1 MQDRY
6 YILAVVGTIDPI
18 LPIPFF
24 PINQLMQSEIQQVFF
39 HLLDGNINGIFMLPE
54 NKANYTIFETA
65 KDLLEKYVKFINPK
79 YAITKIRKFIEK
91 IEYNPK
97 NEEYVLDL
105 MIHMGCMLDRCLSK
119 IDIKYNNLDLYKE
132 KEKLLFDKIIIA
144 LKDIEQDYNIKI
156 SDDEVAYIVKIITT
170 KK

>member
-1 MQDRY
+1 MVTLFY
-6 YILAVVGTIDPI
+6 TKIHSE
-18 LPIPFF
+18 FF
-24 PINQLMQSEIQQVFF
+24 
-39 HLLDGNINGIFMLPE
+39 IFLGV
-54 NKANYTIFETA
+54 ALHYTIH
-65 KDLLEKYVKFINPK
+65 L
-79 YAITKIRKFIEK
+79 IEK

>member
-1 MQDRY
+1 M
-6 YILAVVGTIDPI
+6 
-18 LPIPFF
+18 
-24 PINQLMQSEIQQVFF
+24 F
-39 HLLDGNINGIFMLPE
+39 HINGIFMLPE

-119 IDIKYNNLDLYKE
+119 IDIK
-132 KEKLLFDKIIIA
+132 
-144 LKDIEQDYNIKI
+144 
-156 SDDEVAYIVKIITT
+156 
-170 KK
+170 